1 MRGGALNE
9 GRDFAECR
17 PLLFTIAYEIL
28 GSAADAEDVVQDSY
42 LRWHGVDQEHVE
54 HPRAYLVRTVT
65 RQALNHLRTARR
77 RREDYVGPW
86 LPEPVRTEPDVS
98 EDAVLAESVSMAML
112 LVLETLSPDERAVFV
127 LREVFGYSHREVA
140 DMVGKT
146 EATARQIAHRAR
158 EHVRSRRKRFHHDA
172 RAARE
177 VVGRFLSAAGTGDVA
192 ALMSLMAPGVV
203 HVSDG
208 GGRVSAARRP
218 VMGREKVARFVA
230 GVARTSAAGARAE
243 FASCNALPALLLSLD
258 DRLDHV
264 LIFEIEDGLI
274 HGMYAVRN
282 PDKLGAA
289 GVPRLLDRGR
299 GDEAAWKP

>member
-1 MRGGALNE
+1 MLSE
-9 GRDFAECR
+9 ERDFAECR

-42 LRWHGVDQEHVE
+42 LRWHAVRQEHIE

-98 EDAVLAESVSMAML
+98 EDADLAESVSMAML

-140 DMVGKT
+140 DLVGKT
-146 EATARQIAHRAR
+146 ETAARQIAHRAR
-158 EHVRSRRKRFHHDA
+158 EHVRARRRRFDHDPRTA
-172 RAARE
+172 DE
-177 VVGRFLSAAGTGDVA
+177 IVGRFLRAANTGDVT

-203 HVSDG
+203 HISDG
-208 GGRVSAARRP
+208 GGRITAARRP
-218 VMGREKVARFVA
+218 VRGREQVARFVA
-230 GVARTSAAGARAE
+230 GVARTTGLGARVE
-243 FASCNALPALLLSLD
+243 FASYNALPAVLCRSGDQLD
-258 DRLDHV
+258 SV
-264 LIFEIEDGLI
+264 VVFEIADTLI

-282 PDKLGAA
+282 PDKLGAVI
-289 GVPRLLDRGR
+289 VPRQLTRRKD
-299 GDEAAWKP
+299 